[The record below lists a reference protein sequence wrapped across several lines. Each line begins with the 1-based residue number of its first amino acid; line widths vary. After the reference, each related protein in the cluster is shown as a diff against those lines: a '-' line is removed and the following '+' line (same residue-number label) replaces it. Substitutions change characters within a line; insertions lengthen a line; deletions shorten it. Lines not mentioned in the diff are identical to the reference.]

1 MPRYLNAS
9 ALVAVRQLA
18 AERAPWRRPR
28 RASRVRLFAPQ
39 PGHHPG
45 PGLDVL
51 AAVLEGLRRLEA
63 AR

>member
-1 MPRYLNAS
+1 MARYLNPS
-9 ALVAVRQLA
+9 MLLA
-18 AERAPWRRPR
+18 ASYFTEERRRRPR